1 MVNKM
6 SRGLV
11 KSPLNYTG
19 GKFALLEQILPYFPD
34 DIDTF
39 VDLFGGGFNV
49 GVNVDAN
56 KIVYNDIVTQICE
69 LIKVLSTLDE
79 HKIIS
84 HINSRIREYDLS
96 KVNQEGFNKF
106 RQMYNKSPSA
116 LDLYVL
122 ICFSF
127 NHQIRF
133 NSKMQYNNPFGKNKS
148 SFTKSLQNKLE
159 NFIQRLQELNLTIEN
174 KGFDAFDFSNLNSR
188 DFVYCDPPYLIST
201 ASYNDGKRGYTGWDE
216 KLESTLLNILDE
228 LNRNGI
234 RFALSNVIK
243 HKGKENHLLKEWSKS
258 YNVYFLNYDY
268 SNSNYQAK
276 DRRKNSTEEV
286 LITNY

>member
-19 GKFALLEQILPYFPD
+19 GKFALLEQILPYFPE

-56 KIVYNDIVTQICE
+56 KIVYNDIVSQICE
-69 LIKVLSTLDE
+69 LIKVFSSLDE
-79 HKIIS
+79 HNIIS

-148 SFTKSLQNKLE
+148 SFTISLQNKLE

-258 YNVYFLNYDY
+258 YNVYFLNNDY

>member
-159 NFIQRLQELNLTIEN
+159 NFIQRLQELNLIIEN

-216 KLESTLLNILDE
+216 KLESNLLNILDE

>member
-19 GKFALLEQILPYFPD
+19 GKFALLEQILPYFPE

-106 RQMYNKSPSA
+106 RQMYNNSPSA

-234 RFALSNVIK
+234 KFALSNVIK

-258 YNVYFLNYDY
+258 YNVYFLNNDY

-276 DRRKNSTEEV
+276 DRRKNSTVEV

>member
-19 GKFALLEQILPYFPD
+19 GKFALLEQILPYFPE

-56 KIVYNDIVTQICE
+56 KIVYNDIVSQICE

-159 NFIQRLQELNLTIEN
+159 YFIQRLQELNLTIEN

-243 HKGKENHLLKEWSKS
+243 HKGKDNHLLKEWSKS
-258 YNVYFLNYDY
+258 YNVYFLNNDY

-276 DRRKNSTEEV
+276 DRRKNSTVEV

>member
-1 MVNKM
+1 M
-6 SRGLV
+6 
-11 KSPLNYTG
+11 
-19 GKFALLEQILPYFPD
+19 
-34 DIDTF
+34 
-39 VDLFGGGFNV
+39 
-49 GVNVDAN
+49 
-56 KIVYNDIVTQICE
+56 
-69 LIKVLSTLDE
+69 IKVLSTLDE

-148 SFTKSLQNKLE
+148 SFTKSLKNKLE

-243 HKGKENHLLKEWSKS
+243 HKGKENHLLKEWSNS
-258 YNVYFLNYDY
+258 YNVYFLNNDY

-276 DRRKNSTEEV
+276 DRRKNTTVEV

>member
-19 GKFALLEQILPYFPD
+19 GKFALLEQILPYFPE

-56 KIVYNDIVTQICE
+56 KIVYNDIVSQICE

-159 NFIQRLQELNLTIEN
+159 YFIQRLQELNLTIEN

-243 HKGKENHLLKEWSKS
+243 HKGKDNHLLKEWSKS
-258 YNVYFLNYDY
+258 YNVYFLNNDY

>member
-19 GKFALLEQILPYFPD
+19 GKFALLEQILPYFPE

-56 KIVYNDIVTQICE
+56 KIVYNDIVSQICE
-69 LIKVLSTLDE
+69 LIKVFSSLDE
-79 HKIIS
+79 HDIIS

-148 SFTKSLQNKLE
+148 SFTRSLQNKLE

-258 YNVYFLNYDY
+258 YNVYFLNNDY

>member
-6 SRGLV
+6 SRSLV

-19 GKFALLEQILPYFPD
+19 GKFALLEQILPYFPE

-56 KIVYNDIVTQICE
+56 KIVYNDIVSQICE

-159 NFIQRLQELNLTIEN
+159 NFIQRLQELNLIIEN

-243 HKGKENHLLKEWSKS
+243 HKGKDNHLLKEWSKS
-258 YNVYFLNYDY
+258 YNVYFLNNDY

>member
-6 SRGLV
+6 SRSLV

-19 GKFALLEQILPYFPD
+19 GKFALLEQILPYFPEE
-34 DIDTF
+34 IDTF

-49 GVNVDAN
+49 GVNVDADN
-56 KIVYNDIVTQICE
+56 IVYNDIVSQTCE
-69 LIKVLSTLDE
+69 LIKVFSTLDE
-79 HKIIS
+79 HNIIS
-84 HINSRIREYDLS
+84 HINSRIKEYDLS

-106 RQMYNKSPSA
+106 REMYNKSPTA

-148 SFTKSLQNKLE
+148 SFTKSLQNKLG
-159 NFIQRLQELNLTIEN
+159 NFIQRIQELNLTIEN
-174 KGFDAFDFSNLNSR
+174 KGFDEFDFSNLKSR

-228 LNRNGI
+228 LNRKGI

-258 YNVYFLNYDY
+258 YNIYFLNNDY
-268 SNSNYQAK
+268 SNSNYQSK
-276 DRRKNSTEEV
+276 NRRKDATKEV

>member
-19 GKFALLEQILPYFPD
+19 GKFALLEQILPYFPE

-56 KIVYNDIVTQICE
+56 KIVYNDIVSQICE
-69 LIKVLSTLDE
+69 LIKVFSSLDE
-79 HKIIS
+79 HNIIS

-148 SFTKSLQNKLE
+148 SFTISLQNKLE

-234 RFALSNVIK
+234 RFALSNVIR
-243 HKGKENHLLKEWSKS
+243 HKGKENHLLKEWSES
-258 YNVYFLNYDY
+258 YNVYFLNNDY

>member
-19 GKFALLEQILPYFPD
+19 GKFALLEQMLPYFPE

-69 LIKVLSTLDE
+69 LIKVLSKLDE

-106 RQMYNKSPSA
+106 RKMYNKSPSA

-159 NFIQRLQELNLTIEN
+159 NFIQRLQELNLIIEN

-243 HKGKENHLLKEWSKS
+243 HKGKENHLLKEWSNS
-258 YNVYFLNYDY
+258 YNVYFLNNDY

-276 DRRKNSTEEV
+276 DRRKNSTVEV

>member
-1 MVNKM
+1 M
-6 SRGLV
+6 
-11 KSPLNYTG
+11 
-19 GKFALLEQILPYFPD
+19 
-34 DIDTF
+34 
-39 VDLFGGGFNV
+39 
-49 GVNVDAN
+49 
-56 KIVYNDIVTQICE
+56 
-69 LIKVLSTLDE
+69 
-79 HKIIS
+79 
-84 HINSRIREYDLS
+84 
-96 KVNQEGFNKF
+96 
-106 RQMYNKSPSA
+106 
-116 LDLYVL
+116 
-122 ICFSF
+122 
-127 NHQIRF
+127 
-133 NSKMQYNNPFGKNKS
+133 
-148 SFTKSLQNKLE
+148 
-159 NFIQRLQELNLTIEN
+159 NLTIEN

-243 HKGKENHLLKEWSKS
+243 HKGKDNHLLKEWSKS
-258 YNVYFLNYDY
+258 YNVYFLNNDY

>member
-19 GKFALLEQILPYFPD
+19 GKFALLEQILPYFPE

-56 KIVYNDIVTQICE
+56 KIVYNDIVSQICE
-69 LIKVLSTLDE
+69 LIKVFSSLDE
-79 HKIIS
+79 HNIIS

-148 SFTKSLQNKLE
+148 SFTISLQNKLG

-258 YNVYFLNYDY
+258 YNVYFLNNDY